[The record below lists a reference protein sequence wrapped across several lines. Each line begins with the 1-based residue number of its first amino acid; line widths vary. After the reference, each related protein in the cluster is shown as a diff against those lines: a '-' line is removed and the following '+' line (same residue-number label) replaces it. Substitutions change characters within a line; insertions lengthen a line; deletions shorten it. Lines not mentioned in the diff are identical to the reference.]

1 MSRRIWLGVAVVL
14 VASVAGNVYL
24 ASRMWRAEARAKQA
38 EARSIEPVHQRVLL
52 TDIDLLDL
60 KAAGL
65 TDPVNQLR
73 SDLGAHPDLIPVG
86 GVFGGTMGFYDRD
99 GIVLLPG
106 GYVYAP
112 ADDGHILAHTVLRYD
127 VKEGGKIQWK
137 LLDSHAGE

>member
-1 MSRRIWLGVAVVL
+1 MARRLSLAVGVVL
-14 VASVAGNVYL
+14 VASMTGNVYL
-24 ASRMWRAEARAKQA
+24 ASRMWRAEARARTA

-73 SDLGAHPDLIPVG
+73 SDLGAHPDLIPVP

-112 ADDGHILAHTVLRYD
+112 ADDGHIVAHTVLRYD
-127 VKEGGKIQWK
+127 VKPGGKIEWK
-137 LLDSHAGE
+137 LLDSRAGE

>member
-1 MSRRIWLGVAVVL
+1 MSKRIWLAGVAL
-14 VASVAGNVYL
+14 ILASMAGNVYL
-24 ASRMWRAEARAKQA
+24 ASRMSRAEARAKRA

-112 ADDGHILAHTVLRYD
+112 ADDGHIVAHTVLRYD
-127 VKEGGKIQWK
+127 VKPGGKIEWK
-137 LLDSHAGE
+137 LLDGHAGE